1 MDLGLGAI
9 QIDVEVS
16 SREHELGAR
25 RCSTSTSYDDDDRNF
40 RRLMAAED
48 AQELPMTIANV
59 MDTGSRAK
67 PNIILSAED
76 YERLSALAHAARK
89 RMPVLA
95 EELADEIAR
104 AHVLA
109 NGEHPQHIVCMNSKV
124 EFRDDTT
131 GKVQMVTLVYPDQA
145 DISQGKVSVLTPV
158 GTALIGLRTGDSI
171 TWEAPNGQGRQLTV
185 LSVRT

>member
-1 MDLGLGAI
+1 
-9 QIDVEVS
+9 
-16 SREHELGAR
+16 
-25 RCSTSTSYDDDDRNF
+25 
-40 RRLMAAED
+40 MAAED
-48 AQELPMTIANV
+48 AQELPMTIADV

-109 NGEHPQHIVCMNSKV
+109 
-124 EFRDDTT
+124 R
-131 GKVQMVTLVYPDQA
+131 
-145 DISQGKVSVLTPV
+145 
-158 GTALIGLRTGDSI
+158 R
-171 TWEAPNGQGRQLTV
+171 APAAHRMHEQ
-185 LSVRT
+185 

>member
-1 MDLGLGAI
+1 
-9 QIDVEVS
+9 
-16 SREHELGAR
+16 
-25 RCSTSTSYDDDDRNF
+25 
-40 RRLMAAED
+40 
-48 AQELPMTIANV
+48 MTIANV
-59 MDTGSRAK
+59 MDTGSREK

-76 YERLSALAHAARK
+76 YERLSALARAARK
-89 RMPVLA
+89 RMPDLA
-95 EELADEIAR
+95 EELADEVGR

-109 NGEHPQHIVCMNSKV
+109 MGEHPQHIVCMNSTV

-145 DISQGKVSVLTPV
+145 DISKGKVSVLTPV

-171 TWEAPNGQGRQLTV
+171 TWEAPNGQERQLTV

>member
-1 MDLGLGAI
+1 M
-9 QIDVEVS
+9 
-16 SREHELGAR
+16 HELGAR
-25 RCSTSTSYDDDDRNF
+25 QCSASTSHDDDDRIL
-40 RRLMAAED
+40 RRIIMAVEGRED
-48 AQELPMTIANV
+48 LPMTIANV
-59 MDTGSRAK
+59 MHTASRAK

-158 GTALIGLRTGDSI
+158 GTALIGLRTWDSI
-171 TWEAPNGQGRQLTV
+171 TSSIICTTALAGAINSAAKARPTACRSE
-185 LSVRT
+185 

>member
-1 MDLGLGAI
+1 
-9 QIDVEVS
+9 
-16 SREHELGAR
+16 
-25 RCSTSTSYDDDDRNF
+25 
-40 RRLMAAED
+40 
-48 AQELPMTIANV
+48 MTIANV
-59 MDTGSRAK
+59 MGTGSRAK

-95 EELADEIAR
+95 EGLADEIAR

-109 NGEHPQHIVCMNSKV
+109 NGDPQHIVCMNSKV